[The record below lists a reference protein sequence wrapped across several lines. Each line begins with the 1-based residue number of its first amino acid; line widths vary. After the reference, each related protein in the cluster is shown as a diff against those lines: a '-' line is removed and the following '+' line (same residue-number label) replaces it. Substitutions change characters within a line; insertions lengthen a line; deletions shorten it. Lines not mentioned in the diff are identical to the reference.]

1 MDVDCDGSQESP
13 VNDGR
18 CDRSVDTQSTT
29 AFEDTIIG
37 YNAGIKELNP
47 YVHPYVVF
55 GNDNEDHKSGFVFFN
70 PEDYGIE
77 PLSIIAVV
85 CGNELVVH
93 PFSFPHTKTLLFIIF
108 PSPRKIT
115 YLTLDLWY
123 MG

>member
-13 VNDGR
+13 ANDGR
-18 CDRSVDTQSTT
+18 CDPSTDTQSTT

-55 GNDNEDHKSGFVFFN
+55 GNDNDDHKSGFVSFN

-85 CGNELVVH
+85 CGNELVCSPLFLPSH
-93 PFSFPHTKTLLFIIF
+93 QNPFFSSIF
-108 PSPRKIT
+108 PRLGKSLIPP
-115 YLTLDLWY
+115 
-123 MG
+123 